1 MSKRLQIFLS
11 AEAEAKL
18 ETIFNEVTS
27 GFKTGTIK
35 ISDVISEM
43 ILSSDIDIKEI
54 RIKYTDL
61 KKSLIELAHADN
73 IDVDMVIK
81 SLQELKNKNLKSKN
95 KVAKLNEV

>member
-11 AEAEAKL
+11 SEAEAKL

-95 KVAKLNEV
+95 KVAKSNEV

>member
-18 ETIFNEVTS
+18 KTIFNEVTS

-95 KVAKLNEV
+95 KVAKSNEV